1 MEKQKN
7 RLSKEARKKQILDSA
22 LSLFVDKGYKGTTTQ
37 EIARSA
43 GISEVTLFRNF
54 DSKKDIF
61 MEGVVPVLLETLEE
75 NLAIGDNELPEQA
88 LERFLVSRLKIISD
102 KRKIVKLILMENQV
116 NKDLEDI
123 DYIQDISD
131 LIKNG
136 ISKMGFNKSKED
148 FITRFI
154 MGSVLSF
161 MFLPEQ
167 NDESVKNFVLELIEA
182 IKCVNS
188 LQGVE

>member
-1 MEKQKN
+1 MERQKN

-22 LSLFVDKGYKGTTTQ
+22 LSLFVDKGYKGTTTL

-167 NDESVKNFVLELIEA
+167 NDESVKSFVLELIEA

>member
-22 LSLFVDKGYKGTTTQ
+22 LSLFVDKGYKGTTTL

-123 DYIQDISD
+123 DYIQEISD
-131 LIKNG
+131 LIKKV
-136 ISKMGFNKSKED
+136 ISRMGFNKSKED
-148 FITRFI
+148 FIARII

-167 NDESVKNFVLELIEA
+167 NDESVKSFVLELIEA

>member
-22 LSLFVDKGYKGTTTQ
+22 LSLFVDKGYKGTTTL

-167 NDESVKNFVLELIEA
+167 NDESVKSFVLELTEA

>member
-167 NDESVKNFVLELIEA
+167 NNESVKSFVLELIEA

>member
-22 LSLFVDKGYKGTTTQ
+22 LSLFVDKGYKGTTTL

-167 NDESVKNFVLELIEA
+167 NDESVKSFVLELIEA

>member
-7 RLSKEARKKQILDSA
+7 RLSKELRKKQIVDSA
-22 LSLFVDKGYKGTTTQ
+22 LSLFVEKGYKGTTTQ
-37 EIARSA
+37 EIARFA

-61 MEGVVPVLLETLEE
+61 MEGVIPVLMETLDES
-75 NLAIGDNELPEQA
+75 LSIGDTELPEEA
-88 LERFLVSRLKIISD
+88 LERFLVSRLKLISD

-116 NKDLEDI
+116 NKDLEGI

-131 LIKNG
+131 LIKRG
-136 ISKMGFNKSKED
+136 ISKMGFQKNKED
-148 FITRFI
+148 FIARLI

-167 NDESVKNFVLELIEA
+167 NDESVKNFVSELI
-182 IKCVNS
+182 KSVRFVNS
-188 LQGVE
+188 LKGVE

>member
-1 MEKQKN
+1 MERQKN

-167 NDESVKNFVLELIEA
+167 NDESVKSFVLELIEA

>member
-167 NDESVKNFVLELIEA
+167 NDESVKSFVLELIEA